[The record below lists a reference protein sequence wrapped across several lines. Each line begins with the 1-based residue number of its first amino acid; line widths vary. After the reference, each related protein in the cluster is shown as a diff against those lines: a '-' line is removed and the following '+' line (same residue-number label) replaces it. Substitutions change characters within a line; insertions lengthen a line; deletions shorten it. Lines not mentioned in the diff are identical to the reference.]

1 MAPLPVLEPRILEL
15 LKGSGGLTVS
25 ELVVDYNLKYGTVY
39 DRRAFAG
46 ILKRLLKRLLEKGK
60 ILRLKDEHAEPGQ
73 RCLKYFVKE

>member
-15 LKGSGGLTVS
+15 LKGSGGLIVS
-25 ELVVDYNLKYGTVY
+25 ELVVFYNLKHGTVY

-46 ILKRLLKRLLEKGK
+46 ILKRLLEKGK

>member
-15 LKGSGGLTVS
+15 LKGSGGLIVS
-25 ELVVDYNLKYGTVY
+25 ELVVDYNIKYGTVY

-46 ILKRLLKRLLEKGK
+46 ILKRLLEKGK

>member
-15 LKGSGGLTVS
+15 LKGSGGLIVS

-46 ILKRLLKRLLEKGK
+46 ILKRLLEKGK

>member
-1 MAPLPVLEPRILEL
+1 MSPLPVLEPRILEL
-15 LKGSGGLTVS
+15 LKGSGGFIVS
-25 ELVVDYNLKYGTVY
+25 ELVVDYNLKYGTIY

-46 ILKRLLKRLLEKGK
+46 ILKRLLEKGK

>member
-15 LKGSGGLTVS
+15 LKGSGGLIVS

-46 ILKRLLKRLLEKGK
+46 ILKRLLEKGK
-60 ILRLKDEHAEPGQ
+60 ILRIRDEHADPGQ

>member
-15 LKGSGGLTVS
+15 LKSSGGLIVS
-25 ELVVDYNLKYGTVY
+25 ELVVFYNLKYGTVY

-46 ILKRLLKRLLEKGK
+46 ILKRLLEKGK
-60 ILRLKDEHAEPGQ
+60 ILRCKDEHADPGQ

>member
-15 LKGSGGLTVS
+15 LKSSGGLIVS
-25 ELVVDYNLKYGTVY
+25 KVVVDYNLKYGTVY

-46 ILKRLLKRLLEKGK
+46 ILKRLLERGK
-60 ILRLKDEHAEPGQ
+60 ILRLRDEHADPGQ

>member
-15 LKGSGGLTVS
+15 LKGSGGLIVS

-46 ILKRLLKRLLEKGK
+46 ILKRLLEKGK
-60 ILRLKDEHAEPGQ
+60 ILRLKDEHAEPWQ

>member
-15 LKGSGGLTVS
+15 LNGSGGLIVS

-46 ILKRLLKRLLEKGK
+46 ILKRLLKKGK

>member
-15 LKGSGGLTVS
+15 LKSSGGLIVS
-25 ELVVDYNLKYGTVY
+25 KVVVDYNLKYGTVY

-46 ILKRLLKRLLEKGK
+46 ILKRLLERGK

>member
-15 LKGSGGLTVS
+15 LKGSGGLIVS
-25 ELVVDYNLKYGTVY
+25 ELVVDYNRKYGTVY

-46 ILKRLLKRLLEKGK
+46 ILKRLLEKGK

>member
-15 LKGSGGLTVS
+15 LKGSGGLIVS

-46 ILKRLLKRLLEKGK
+46 ILKRLLEKGK
-60 ILRLKDEHAEPGQ
+60 ILRLRDEHADPGQ

>member
-15 LKGSGGLTVS
+15 LKGSGGLIVS

-46 ILKRLLKRLLEKGK
+46 ILKRLLEKGK
-60 ILRLKDEHAEPGQ
+60 ILRLRDEHAEPGQ

>member
-1 MAPLPVLEPRILEL
+1 MAPLPVLEPRILAL
-15 LKGSGGLTVS
+15 LKGSGGLIVS

-46 ILKRLLKRLLEKGK
+46 ILKRLLEKGK
-60 ILRLKDEHAEPGQ
+60 ILRLRDEHAEPGQ

>member
-15 LKGSGGLTVS
+15 LKSSGGLIVS

-39 DRRAFAG
+39 DRRTFAG
-46 ILKRLLKRLLEKGK
+46 FLKRLLEKGK
-60 ILRLKDEHAEPGQ
+60 ILRFKDEHAEPGQ